1 MTDVLT
7 IKEMSQL
14 EDLGEK
20 IKLDLGCDL
29 NGTGI
34 PCRTDR
40 LEAVSNMIKYISIH
54 GYKVEVD
61 NGK

>member
-1 MTDVLT
+1 MSDVLT
-7 IKEMSQL
+7 IEEMRQL

-20 IKLDLGCDL
+20 IELDLGCDL

-54 GYKVEVD
+54 GYRVEVSND
-61 NGK
+61 

>member
-1 MTDVLT
+1 MSDVLT
-7 IKEMSQL
+7 IKEMEQL

-54 GYKVEVD
+54 GYRVEVSND
-61 NGK
+61 

>member
-1 MTDVLT
+1 MSDVLT
-7 IKEMSQL
+7 VNEMRQL
-14 EDLGEK
+14 GDLGEK

-54 GYKVEVD
+54 GYRVEVSND
-61 NGK
+61 

>member
-1 MTDVLT
+1 MSDTLNST
-7 IKEMSQL
+7 EIKSL
-14 EDLGEK
+14 KDLGEK

-40 LEAVSNMIKYISIH
+40 LEAVNNMIKYISIH
-54 GYKVEVD
+54 GYRVEVSND
-61 NGK
+61 